1 MYIRKLNLRARS
13 MLCFGVLCAL
23 IVLVGAFSL
32 RQASALNDAEAY
44 VETNVLPSVKAL
56 NTMALNLTMIRGDNA
71 RLRNP
76 NESPSFRQAIR
87 HEVDQLSTSI
97 IENGKTLSALIVTP
111 KGKALFAE
119 FQSKLDSFR
128 ASQSRFLALIDAED
142 YAGAMAYAE
151 RDHRK
156 ASDDVVQTLEA
167 LIAVNDEKAQNAGV
181 TARAVYTSTVLWVSV
196 FILVALCVSALLG
209 VMYTRSVIQ
218 PTNEALH
225 IAERIAAN
233 DFTQRIDVSGTDEAA
248 RLVAAMA
255 RMQAG
260 LRDALTVIADSSTQ
274 LATTSEEMHAVTED
288 SAKGMQRQNDEIEM
302 AATAVNQMSAAVD
315 EVASNAASAS
325 HAASTSS
332 TTAFSG
338 RSRVEETVTA
348 INEMVASVG
357 STSNEVKGLAE
368 RATDISKVLDVIRAI
383 AEQTNLLALNAAIE
397 AARAGEAGR
406 GFAVV
411 ADEVRALAHRT
422 QESTREIEQMIHAIQ
437 SGTETAVSSMLHTS
451 GQAQRTLDLAQA
463 AGRALSEITDSIAQ
477 INERNLLIATA
488 AEEQAQVAREVDRS
502 LTSIRDLAVQSAAGS
517 HQTSVASGELS
528 SLAVDLNRLVKRFS
542 F

>member
-13 MLCFGVLCAL
+13 VLCFGALCAL
-23 IVLVGAFSL
+23 MVLLGLFAL
-32 RQASALNDAEAY
+32 RQAAVLNEAESY
-44 VETNVLPSVKAL
+44 LETNVLPSVNAL
-56 NTMALNLTMIRGDNA
+56 NAMALDLTAIRGNNA

-76 NESPSFRQAIR
+76 NESAAFRQSVRAD
-87 HEVDQLSTSI
+87 VDVLAAAMV
-97 IENGKTLSALIVTP
+97 ENGKTLSSLIVTP
-111 KGKALFAE
+111 RGKALFAE
-119 FQSKLDSFR
+119 FQSKHDSFR
-128 ASQSRFLALIDAED
+128 ASQARFLALIDKED
-142 YAGAMAYAE
+142 YVSAMAYAGQ
-151 RDHRK
+151 DHRK
-156 ASDDVVQTLEA
+156 AADELGQTLKA
-167 LIAVNDEKAQNAGV
+167 LISVNDEKARNAGI
-181 TARAVYTSTVLWVSV
+181 TARAAYSSTVLWVSV
-196 FILVALCVSALLG
+196 LLLAAFVAAVVLG
-209 VMYTRSVIQ
+209 LIYTRSVAQ
-218 PTNEALH
+218 PMNEALH

-255 RMQAG
+255 RMQAS

-302 AATAVNQMSAAVD
+302 AATAVNEMSAAVD

-325 HAASTSS
+325 QAAATSS

-368 RATDISKVLDVIRAI
+368 RATGISKVLDVIRAI

-422 QESTREIEQMIHAIQ
+422 QESTREIEQMINAIQ
-437 SGTETAVSSMLHTS
+437 SGTESAVSSMLHTS

-463 AGRALSEITDSIAQ
+463 AGQALAEITDSIAQ

>member
-13 MLCFGVLCAL
+13 ILCFGVLCGL
-23 IVLVGAFSL
+23 IILLGIFAL

-56 NTMALNLTMIRGDNA
+56 NSMALNFTNIRGDNA

-76 NESPSFRQAIR
+76 NESASFRQAIR
-87 HEVDQLSTSI
+87 SEVDQLTAAILGNS
-97 IENGKTLSALIVTP
+97 KTLSALIVTP
-111 KGKALFAE
+111 KGKSLFAE
-119 FQSKLDSFR
+119 FQGKLDSFR
-128 ASQSRFLALIDAED
+128 ASQARFLALIDAQD
-142 YAGAMAYAE
+142 YVGAMAYAE
-151 RDHRK
+151 NDHRK
-156 ASDDVVQTLEA
+156 ASNDVVQTLDA

-181 TARAVYTSTVLWVSV
+181 TARALYTSTLLWVSV
-196 FILVALCVSALLG
+196 FILVALCVSVLLG
-209 VMYTRSVIQ
+209 LMYTRSVIQ
-218 PTNEALH
+218 PMNEALH

-233 DFTQRIDVSGTDEAA
+233 DFTQRIDATGTDEAA

-255 RMQAG
+255 QMQAS

-325 HAASTSS
+325 QAAATSS

-338 RSRVEETVTA
+338 RGRVEETVTA

-422 QESTREIEQMIHAIQ
+422 QESTREIEQMINAIQ
-437 SGTETAVSSMLHTS
+437 SGTESAVSSMLHTS

-463 AGRALSEITDSIAQ
+463 AGQALSEITDSIAQ

>member
-13 MLCFGVLCAL
+13 ILCLGMLCGL
-23 IVLVGAFSL
+23 IILLGMFAL

-56 NTMALNLTMIRGDNA
+56 NSMALNFTNIRGDNA

-76 NESPSFRQAIR
+76 NESTSFRQAIR
-87 HEVDQLSTSI
+87 SEVDQLSAAI
-97 IENGKTLSALIVTP
+97 LENSKTLSALIVTP
-111 KGKALFAE
+111 RGKSLFAE
-119 FQSKLDSFR
+119 FQGKLDSFR
-128 ASQSRFLALIDAED
+128 ASQARFLALIDAQD

-151 RDHRK
+151 NDHRK
-156 ASDDVVQTLEA
+156 ASNDVVQTLDA

-181 TARAVYTSTVLWVSV
+181 TARALYTSTLLWVSV
-196 FILVALCVSALLG
+196 FILIALCVSVLLG
-209 VMYTRSVIQ
+209 LMYTRSVIQ
-218 PTNEALH
+218 PMNEALH

-233 DFTQRIDVSGTDEAA
+233 DFTQRIDATGTDEAA

-255 RMQAG
+255 QMQG
-260 LRDALTVIADSSTQ
+260 SLRDALTVIADSSTQ

-325 HAASTSS
+325 QAAATSS

-338 RSRVEETVTA
+338 RGRVEETVTA

-422 QESTREIEQMIHAIQ
+422 QESTREIEQMINAIQ
-437 SGTETAVSSMLHTS
+437 SGTESAVSSMLHTS

-463 AGRALSEITDSIAQ
+463 AGQALSEITDSIAQ

>member
-13 MLCFGVLCAL
+13 ILCFGMLCGL
-23 IVLVGAFSL
+23 IILLGMFAL

-56 NTMALNLTMIRGDNA
+56 NSMALNFTNIRGDNA

-76 NESPSFRQAIR
+76 NESTSFRQAIR
-87 HEVDQLSTSI
+87 SEVDQLSAAI
-97 IENGKTLSALIVTP
+97 LENSKTLSALIVTP
-111 KGKALFAE
+111 RGKSLFAE
-119 FQSKLDSFR
+119 FQGKLDSFR
-128 ASQSRFLALIDAED
+128 ASQARFLALIDAQD

-151 RDHRK
+151 NDHRK
-156 ASDDVVQTLEA
+156 ASNDVVQTLDA

-181 TARAVYTSTVLWVSV
+181 TARALYTSTLLWVSV
-196 FILVALCVSALLG
+196 FILVALCVSVLLG
-209 VMYTRSVIQ
+209 LMYTRSVIQ
-218 PTNEALH
+218 PMNEALH

-233 DFTQRIDVSGTDEAA
+233 DFTQRIDATGTDEAA

-255 RMQAG
+255 QMQG
-260 LRDALTVIADSSTQ
+260 SLRDALTVIADSSTQ

-325 HAASTSS
+325 QAAATSS

-338 RSRVEETVTA
+338 RGRVEETVTA

-422 QESTREIEQMIHAIQ
+422 QESTREIEQMINAIQ
-437 SGTETAVSSMLHTS
+437 SGTESAVSSMLHTS

-463 AGRALSEITDSIAQ
+463 AGQALSEITDSIAQ

>member
-13 MLCFGVLCAL
+13 ILCFGMLCGL
-23 IVLVGAFSL
+23 IILLGMFAL

-56 NTMALNLTMIRGDNA
+56 NSMALNFTNIRGDNA

-76 NESPSFRQAIR
+76 NESTSFRQAIR
-87 HEVDQLSTSI
+87 SEVDQLSAAI
-97 IENGKTLSALIVTP
+97 LENSKTLSALIVTP
-111 KGKALFAE
+111 RGKSLFAE
-119 FQSKLDSFR
+119 FQGKLDSFR
-128 ASQSRFLALIDAED
+128 ASQARFLALIDAQD

-151 RDHRK
+151 NDHRK
-156 ASDDVVQTLEA
+156 ASNDVVQTLDA
-167 LIAVNDEKAQNAGV
+167 LIAVNDEKAQNAGI
-181 TARAVYTSTVLWVSV
+181 TARALYTSTLLWVSV
-196 FILVALCVSALLG
+196 FILVALCVSVLLG
-209 VMYTRSVIQ
+209 LMYTRSVIQ
-218 PTNEALH
+218 PMNEALH

-233 DFTQRIDVSGTDEAA
+233 DFTQRIDATGTDEAA

-255 RMQAG
+255 QMQG
-260 LRDALTVIADSSTQ
+260 SLRDALTVIADSSTQ

-325 HAASTSS
+325 QAAATSS

-338 RSRVEETVTA
+338 RGRVEETVTA

-422 QESTREIEQMIHAIQ
+422 QESTREIEQMINAIQ
-437 SGTETAVSSMLHTS
+437 SGTESAVSSMLHTS

-463 AGRALSEITDSIAQ
+463 AGQALSEITDSIAQ

>member
-13 MLCFGVLCAL
+13 ILCFGVLCGL
-23 IVLVGAFSL
+23 IILLGIFAL

-56 NTMALNLTMIRGDNA
+56 NSMALNFTNIRGDNA

-76 NESPSFRQAIR
+76 NESASFRQAIR
-87 HEVDQLSTSI
+87 SEVDQLTAAI
-97 IENGKTLSALIVTP
+97 LENSKTLSALIVTP
-111 KGKALFAE
+111 RGKSLFAE
-119 FQSKLDSFR
+119 FQGKLDSFR
-128 ASQSRFLALIDAED
+128 ASQARFLALIDAQD

-151 RDHRK
+151 NDHRK
-156 ASDDVVQTLEA
+156 ASNDVVQTLDA

-181 TARAVYTSTVLWVSV
+181 TARALYTSTLLWVSV
-196 FILVALCVSALLG
+196 FILVALCVSVLLG
-209 VMYTRSVIQ
+209 LMYTRSVIQ
-218 PTNEALH
+218 PMNEALH

-233 DFTQRIDVSGTDEAA
+233 DFTQRIDATGTDEAA

-255 RMQAG
+255 QMQG
-260 LRDALTVIADSSTQ
+260 SLRDALTVIADSSTQ

-325 HAASTSS
+325 QAAATSS

-338 RSRVEETVTA
+338 RGRVEETVTA

-422 QESTREIEQMIHAIQ
+422 QESTREIEQMINAIQ
-437 SGTETAVSSMLHTS
+437 SGTESAVSSMLHTS

-463 AGRALSEITDSIAQ
+463 AGQALSEITDSIAQ